1 MTTLTWSDA
10 LALQQPQMDATHEE
24 FVALLADTEA
34 ALTQPEPELLARFEA
49 LVEHTVEHFAQ
60 EDSWMA
66 ATGFAPENC
75 HAGQHQGVLAL
86 MTECAKRAREG
97 ADFEPLKIAV
107 EELGTWFPQHA
118 QTMDAGLAEHLA
130 AVGFDPATGHCEIVI
145 ADAVPIRG
153 CGIAA
158 SAA

>member
-60 EDSWMA
+60 EDRWMA
-66 ATGFAPENC
+66 ATGFAPDNC

-145 ADAVPIRG
+145 ADAVPISG
-153 CGIAA
+153 CAVAA

>member
-1 MTTLTWSDA
+1 
-10 LALQQPQMDATHEE
+10 
-24 FVALLADTEA
+24 
-34 ALTQPEPELLARFEA
+34 
-49 LVEHTVEHFAQ
+49 
-60 EDSWMA
+60 MA

-75 HAGQHQGVLAL
+75 HAGQHQGVLAV

-97 ADFEPLKIAV
+97 ADFEPLRIAV

-145 ADAVPIRG
+145 PDAVPISG
-153 CGIAA
+153 CGITANAA
-158 SAA
+158 